1 MAHAL
6 ANGHLVGGL
15 GLTGAAGIRRR
26 PARHPH
32 HGSDH
37 MADGTAMSEAERA
50 KLLAQRD
57 KLMKLLSEGG
67 SDLDA
72 DDRADLTQ
80 EWNKLDQILQRTR

>member
-1 MAHAL
+1 
-6 ANGHLVGGL
+6 
-15 GLTGAAGIRRR
+15 
-26 PARHPH
+26 
-32 HGSDH
+32 
-37 MADGTAMSEAERA
+37 MADGTSMSEAERA

-72 DDRADLTQ
+72 EDRADLTK